1 MDFDGWT
8 LSPPMTA
15 MRRLVPS
22 FTPLVLLFVDS
33 GLDED
38 RMFESKLVEKE
49 PHNKGCMSRG
59 LAVARALQ
67 LLELKPK
74 GKGHADRV
82 GDGGGVP
89 GDGSLPILDK
99 AFAAP
104 DGEAESEDED

>member
-1 MDFDGWT
+1 M
-8 LSPPMTA
+8 
-15 MRRLVPS
+15 
-22 FTPLVLLFVDS
+22 
-33 GLDED
+33 
-38 RMFESKLVEKE
+38 MFESELMVKE

-67 LLELKPK
+67 LLELKPV